1 MREGKKW
8 ETEQLMRFT
17 CWKLFICQRSEN
29 PGCTSLSVL
38 HHSSD
43 SLQTW
48 WLDRRG
54 PWYHVVLRF
63 WLKVAVLVQ
72 CVQGHKYT
80 DQTERSFHSPKLG
93 QMIGWV
99 CFSSGPEMCREF
111 IKTAVEVNT
120 TSNCHITRRLG
131 HDTLR
136 DLCKIVAQKT
146 PTHIPLC
153 NMHPN
158 SYNEKEITVGKKNIY
173 QI

>member
-48 WLDRRG
+48 WLDCRG

-80 DQTERSFHSPKLG
+80 DQTERSFHSPQTRSNDWLSLFFKWARNVQG
-93 QMIGWV
+93 VHSEWMK
-99 CFSSGPEMCREF
+99 C
-111 IKTAVEVNT
+111 KTKNT
-120 TSNCHITRRLG
+120 NK
-131 HDTLR
+131 TLKVDR
-136 DLCKIVAQKT
+136 HRVPINHQQASR
-146 PTHIPLC
+146 
-153 NMHPN
+153 PN
-158 SYNEKEITVGKKNIY
+158 KPNPKSKA
-173 QI
+173 